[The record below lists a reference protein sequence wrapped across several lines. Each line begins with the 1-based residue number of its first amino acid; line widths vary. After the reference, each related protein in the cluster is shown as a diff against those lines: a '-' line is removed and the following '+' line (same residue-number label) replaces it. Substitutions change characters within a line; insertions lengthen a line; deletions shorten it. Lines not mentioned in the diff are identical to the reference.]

1 MAPVVED
8 GRTWVAQIFPKVHGK
23 FVTHSSEMFMLK
35 TKNRGKVVQDRIRK
49 EPKLN
54 CRNWECG
61 VLVPITES
69 PSASTSDEEEKKDES
84 NSVAE
89 GDIVQI
95 FSSMVPVPM
104 RVPAPSLGR
113 ELKPW
118 YGAW

>member
-1 MAPVVED
+1 MHAV
-8 GRTWVAQIFPKVHGK
+8 
-23 FVTHSSEMFMLK
+23 LK
-35 TKNRGKVVQDRIRK
+35 DRNRGKVVQDRVRK

-61 VLVPITES
+61 VLVPITEPS
-69 PSASTSDEEEKKDES
+69 SASGSDGSDEEENKDLKEDKPK
-84 NSVAE
+84 AE

-95 FSSMVPVPM
+95 FGSTVPVPM
-104 RVPAPSLGR
+104 RVPAPSLGP